1 MAMFKKRDRT
11 LQPKYTTRR
20 YGLFAFR
27 RRSRLPQLPA
37 YATGPARTGSPLAW
51 TLVSGALALLALI
64 ILSPVWLPAL
74 RWVIPDRYIMAYVPP
89 KIQMVIFQIDV
100 NEQVPTPASAANRSA
115 AIALL
120 DTPAPGGDTGP
131 TPAAGPTG
139 TPTPDPNTYPTGGY
153 IQPTALPVA
162 PTPTF
167 TPPPPEPLE
176 LTGCRPVQRCGPFT
190 RRRAADRLHV
200 SPADR

>member
-27 RRSRLPQLPA
+27 RKSRLPQLPA
-37 YATGPARTGSPLAW
+37 YATGPSRTGSPLAW
-51 TLVSGALALLALI
+51 TLVSSALALLALI

-100 NEQVPTPASAANRSA
+100 NEQVPTPAGEADRSA

-120 DTPAPGGDTGP
+120 GTSVPGGDLGP
-131 TPAAGPTG
+131 KYTST
-139 TPTPDPNTYPTGGY
+139 DPS
-153 IQPTALPVA
+153 AL
-162 PTPTF
+162 TSR
-167 TPPPPEPLE
+167 PLVWL
-176 LTGCRPVQRCGPFT
+176 LTLGKG
-190 RRRAADRLHV
+190 
-200 SPADR
+200 